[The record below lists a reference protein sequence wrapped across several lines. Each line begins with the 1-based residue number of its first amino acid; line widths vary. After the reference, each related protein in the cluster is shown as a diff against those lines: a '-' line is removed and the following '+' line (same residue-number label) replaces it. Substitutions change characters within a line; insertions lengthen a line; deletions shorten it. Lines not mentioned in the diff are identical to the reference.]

1 MTDNVTRIGF
11 TTGGINP
18 YTGSTSNSNPKPAED
33 KEPTTP
39 EGNIL
44 PQANPDSVYA
54 FLASQA
60 AMNGVVI
67 DSPKTYDVNKY
78 VTPEQ
83 AERIAG
89 SVVDFEN
96 FVSENI
102 DALRAEFGENL
113 SDEALLALALGMV
126 S

>member
-1 MTDNVTRIGF
+1 MTDNVTRIGI
-11 TTGGINP
+11 TPGGVNP
-18 YTGSTSNSNPKPAED
+18 YTGSTTNNNPKPAEN
-33 KEPTTP
+33 KEPTVA
-39 EGNIL
+39 EENNM
-44 PQANPDSVYA
+44 PQVKPDSVYT
-54 FLASQA
+54 FLAGQA

-67 DSPKTYDVNKY
+67 NSPKTYDVNKY

-102 DALRAEFGENL
+102 DALKAEFGENL
-113 SDEALLALALGMV
+113 SDEALLTLALGMV

>member
-1 MTDNVTRIGF
+1 MTDNVTRIGI
-11 TTGGINP
+11 TPGGVNP
-18 YTGSTSNSNPKPAED
+18 YTGSTTNNNPKPAEN
-33 KEPTTP
+33 KEPTVA
-39 EGNIL
+39 EENNL
-44 PQANPDSVYA
+44 PQANPESVYA

-60 AMNGVVI
+60 AMNGVI
-67 DSPKTYDVNKY
+67 INSPKTYDVNKY

-96 FVSENI
+96 FVAENL
-102 DALRAEFGENL
+102 DALRSEFGTNL
-113 SDEALLALALGMV
+113 SDEVLMALALGMA